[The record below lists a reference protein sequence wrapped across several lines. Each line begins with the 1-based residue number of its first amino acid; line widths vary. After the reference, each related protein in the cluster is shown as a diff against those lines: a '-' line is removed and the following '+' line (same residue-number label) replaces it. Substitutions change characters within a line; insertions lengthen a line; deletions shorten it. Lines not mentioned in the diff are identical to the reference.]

1 MSVEQAFSVFENPN
15 NLLDVTPPWLNLRV
29 TNPQPVTM
37 RAGAEIQYELRWLGL
52 PLRWTSRITEY
63 EPPVRFVDEQVHG
76 PYASWRH
83 QHTFEANDGGTL
95 VGDCVDYSL
104 PLGPCGSLAHALVVG
119 RQLRRIFTF
128 RQDAMARLIGAPVE
142 VRRAPATQRFFNVT
156 LNPPPSM

>member
-1 MSVEQAFSVFENPN
+1 VPVEQAFSVFENPN

-37 RAGAEIQYELRWLGL
+37 RAGAEIQHELRWLGL
-52 PLRWTSRITEY
+52 PLRWTSRITVY
-63 EPPVRFVDEQVHG
+63 EPPVRFVDEQIRG
-76 PYASWRH
+76 PYAFWRH
-83 QHTFEANDGGTL
+83 QHTFEAIDGGTL
-95 VGDCVDYSL
+95 VGDCVDYAL
-104 PLGPCGSLAHALVVG
+104 PLRLCGSLAHALVVG

-142 VRRAPATQRFFNVT
+142 VRRAPRTQRFFSVT

>member
-1 MSVEQAFSVFENPN
+1 MPVERAFSVFENPN

-37 RAGAEIQYELRWLGL
+37 RTGVEIQYELRWLGM

-63 EPPVRFVDEQVHG
+63 EPPVSFVDEQVRG

-83 QHTFEANDGGTL
+83 RHTFEAIEHGTL
-95 VGDCVDYSL
+95 VGDCVHYSL
-104 PLGPCGSLAHALVVG
+104 PLGVCGGLAHALVVG

-142 VRRAPATQRFFNVT
+142 VRRAPTTQRF
-156 LNPPPSM
+156 LSA